1 MPTVDVTVSNGDTHA
16 IGNPSFRRGHGFMC
30 GFTLV
35 ADRRMESP
43 QVFGKII
50 VYS

>member
-1 MPTVDVTVSNGDTHA
+1 
-16 IGNPSFRRGHGFMC
+16 MC

-43 QVFGKII
+43 QVFDKII